1 MTSMHVA
8 SWAADDMIQSAV
20 EAVRQGGTNLLEALN
35 RLPAAVYTTDAAGVV
50 THYNRACIAFAGRRP
65 RVGQD
70 IWCIT
75 WKLYTEDGEFLPREQ
90 CPMAVAIRERRSV
103 RGVEAV
109 AERPDG
115 THANFRPHPTPLLD
129 RKGNLLGAVNLLL
142 DVSGREQAKA
152 LRRQAARSRS
162 LVNLMC
168 DRRQMDAL
176 KSAATAY
183 EAEARRLE
191 RSV

>member
-1 MTSMHVA
+1 
-8 SWAADDMIQSAV
+8 
-20 EAVRQGGTNLLEALN
+20 
-35 RLPAAVYTTDAAGVV
+35 
-50 THYNRACIAFAGRRP
+50 
-65 RVGQD
+65 
-70 IWCIT
+70 
-75 WKLYTEDGEFLPREQ
+75 
-90 CPMAVAIRERRSV
+90 
-103 RGVEAV
+103 
-109 AERPDG
+109 
-115 THANFRPHPTPLLD
+115 
-129 RKGNLLGAVNLLL
+129 
-142 DVSGREQAKA
+142 VSGREQAKA